1 VIHKRVIYGKFDSAR
16 LPPFRSG
23 KVADENPH
31 PTLNCTGSLRR
42 ATACAWLSSALAAS
56 LSGNIDMNTASSD
69 TATTI
74 AIAATAQTKADAAPP
89 LAHKCSI
96 EHPDPELSEQLMM
109 NALGV
114 ADRDAMD
121 GILRQLVRASASG
134 GRPDEVNLSFMISM
148 VKSLK
153 PRDSVEA
160 MLVAQMVSVHV
171 MAMRCAQHLATAKD
185 IAQHDSAARAL
196 GRLART
202 FPAQIEALKRYR
214 SHGEPAIT
222 MQNVSVGDGGKAIVG
237 NVTQHAKMIVSDK
250 NPASAAR
257 KAPKAAGSRRRS
269 ARATAKREAQA

>member
-1 VIHKRVIYGKFDSAR
+1 MPTATAATD
-16 LPPFRSG
+16 P
-23 KVADENPH
+23 PH
-31 PTLNCTGSLRR
+31 PT
-42 ATACAWLSSALAAS
+42 
-56 LSGNIDMNTASSD
+56 
-69 TATTI
+69 
-74 AIAATAQTKADAAPP
+74 AAPRIKLQP
-89 LAHKCSI
+89 HGFSI
-96 EHPDPELSEQLMM
+96 DHPDPEFGEQLMA

-134 GRPDEVNLSFMISM
+134 GSADEVNLSFMISM

-202 FPAQIEALKRYR
+202 FPAQIEALNRYR

-222 MQNVSVGDGGKAIVG
+222 VQNVSVAHGGKAIVG
-237 NVTQHAKMIVSDK
+237 NVTQHASMIVADK
-250 NPASAAR
+250 DKASAAR
-257 KAPKAAGSRRRS
+257 KAAKAARRKRRRE
-269 ARATAKREAQA
+269 RADAKREAAMTEAVA